1 MQYFYGQ
8 WRLFIFKICFLVRNI
23 SNIFVSPEKGKKER
37 RSVLR
42 LEVLNGGTAAPSS
55 TPGACLRGRPG
66 FPGVSLPCPR
76 PGPGGFRISGRVP
89 RTLNLECAG
98 WFLSLSTINDT
109 RFRNTSLLRVP
120 SNTHEEVDRTLQFW
134 NLQSANVCLKF

>member
-1 MQYFYGQ
+1 MQFFLRQ

-66 FPGVSLPCPR
+66 FPGVSPLCPR
-76 PGPGGFRISGRVP
+76 LGPGGFRISGRIL
-89 RTLNLECAG
+89 RTLNLECVG
-98 WFLSLSTINDT
+98 LFLSPSTINDT

-120 SNTHEEVDRTLQFW
+120 SNTHDVDRIQT
-134 NLQSANVCLKF
+134 

>member
-1 MQYFYGQ
+1 MQFFLRQ

-37 RSVLR
+37 QSVLR

-66 FPGVSLPCPR
+66 FPGVSPPCPR
-76 PGPGGFRISGRVP
+76 LGPGGFRISGRIL
-89 RTLNLECAG
+89 RTLNLECVG
-98 WFLSLSTINDT
+98 LFLSPSTINDT

-120 SNTHEEVDRTLQFW
+120 SNTHDVDRIQT
-134 NLQSANVCLKF
+134 